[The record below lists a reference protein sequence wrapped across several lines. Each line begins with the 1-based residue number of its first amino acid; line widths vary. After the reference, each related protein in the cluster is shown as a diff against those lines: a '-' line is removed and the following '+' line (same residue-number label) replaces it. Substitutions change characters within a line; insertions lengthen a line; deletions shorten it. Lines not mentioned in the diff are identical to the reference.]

1 MEPVLRIENI
11 TKKFDRDT
19 VLNGASFSLAQKEI
33 LCILGKNASAKSTLV
48 RILSGALTPDGG
60 NIYIDGVKR
69 RISNIWKASR
79 FGIFTIFEDHKLFE
93 QLSLPENIF
102 FGSYH
107 SPGNHTS
114 LGVVRNKNLLDAAA
128 SIIEQFSLPFSA
140 DTPVSSLSPAEAR
153 LVLLLRAYV
162 HKSRVIIIDSCFSS
176 LDDGEAELLCRVLL
190 QLRDC
195 GASILL
201 TTQMERHME
210 RVADS
215 VTIMDKGHLSAK
227 TPISQFQM
235 SDFTGTSGTFAYPK
249 LHRPQ
254 PSVAYSFRNLCYADQ
269 LIDVS
274 FDVYHGE
281 IIGFLGAHDS
291 GKNELIRV
299 LTGDCPADIGLF
311 YRQGREF
318 RNTSP
323 KNAKRNG
330 ISAILND
337 SNSFGLIPYMD
348 IPMNIALPDL
358 DKFSHG
364 KIVDGRKIRTH
375 ASHIV
380 ERLAIEHPRNTRH
393 VRHLSAGN
401 KQKIS
406 FGRSISSATDLYVLD
421 DLTASVDSIGK
432 VHIYNIMDALS
443 RDGKSL
449 LLFTS
454 DIDEAL
460 GMCDR
465 IFVLKHGKIVCE
477 FGNGFDFDA
486 SAIISS
492 I

>member
-1 MEPVLRIENI
+1 MEPVLRIESI

-19 VLNGASFSLAQKEI
+19 VLDGASFSLARKEI
-33 LCILGKNASAKSTLV
+33 LCIFGKNASAKSTLV
-48 RILSGALTPDGG
+48 RILSGELAPDGG
-60 NIYIDGVKR
+60 SIYIDGVKR
-69 RISNIWKASR
+69 RISNPRNASR
-79 FGIFTIFEDHKLFE
+79 LGIFTIFEDHKLSA

-102 FGSYH
+102 FGSFC

-114 LGVVRNKNLLDAAA
+114 FGVVRNKNLTDAAA
-128 SIIEQFSLPFSA
+128 SVIQKFSLPFLA
-140 DTPVSSLSPAEAR
+140 DAPVSSLSPAEAR

-162 HKSRVIIIDSCFSS
+162 HKARVIIIDSCFSS
-176 LDDGEAELLCRVLL
+176 LDDAEAELLCRVLR

-210 RVADS
+210 NVADS
-215 VTIMDKGHLSAK
+215 VMIMDKGLLSAK
-227 TPISQFQM
+227 TTIAQFNM
-235 SDFTGTSGTFAYPK
+235 TDFSGRAGAFAYPK
-249 LHRPQ
+249 LHKPQ
-254 PSVAYSFRNLCYADQ
+254 PSIAYSFRNLCYKNR

-281 IIGFLGAHDS
+281 IIGFLGSHDS
-291 GKNELIRV
+291 GKNELIRA
-299 LTGDCPADIGLF
+299 LTGDCSAEIGLF
-311 YRQGREF
+311 YRHGCEF

-323 KNAKRNG
+323 KSAKKNG
-330 ISAILND
+330 ISAIMND
-337 SNSFGLIPYMD
+337 SLSFGLIPHMD
-348 IPMNIALPDL
+348 IPINIALPDL
-358 DKFSHG
+358 DKFSCG
-364 KIVDGRKIRTH
+364 RIVDDKRIRSH
-375 ASHIV
+375 ASNIV
-380 ERLAIEHPRNTRH
+380 DRLAIEHPRGTRH

-421 DLTASVDSIGK
+421 DPTASVDSVGK

-443 RDGKSL
+443 RGGKSL

-465 IFVLKHGKIVCE
+465 IFVLRHGKIVCE
-477 FGNGFDFDA
+477 FEGRVGFDA
-486 SAIISS
+486 PAIISS